1 MKFRLLITS
10 AFVGL
15 FLVGK
20 AQQDAQYS
28 QYMFNGIYI
37 NPAYA
42 GYKEQ
47 LNLHSFYRNQW
58 TGIKG
63 APKSASL
70 AVDAIANDGNVGLAF
85 QLASDKL
92 GPQSTISA
100 YGSYAYRIRISSSDE
115 SARLALGL
123 GIGVVQNTLNGNML
137 EAIDPNDPRATMG
150 IERNLLPDARTG
162 VFFSNDKWYAG
173 VSVDNLIAHYLDKNK
188 GNMVMFPMQKPHYY
202 LTAGMLLPINEHV
215 QLKPSFL
222 LKDDRGG
229 PTSLDVNAFVLL
241 ADRIWL
247 GGSYRTAVKLY
258 DKSYLQND
266 LVKANSIVAMTE
278 FFVTPQLRIGYA
290 YDYATSSL
298 RGTTGGTHEI
308 SVGFYIKPKQI
319 RMMSQRYF

>member
-1 MKFRLLITS
+1 MKKVII
-10 AFVGL
+10 L
-15 FLVGK
+15 FLLVVFAQVSN

-92 GPQSTISA
+92 GAQSTIA
-100 YGSYAYRIRISSSDE
+100 GYASYAYRLRVGNGENS
-115 SARLALGL
+115 RLALGL
-123 GIGVVQNTLNGNML
+123 GVGVLQNSIDGNL
-137 EAIDPNDPRATMG
+137 HQSIDPDDPRLLMG
-150 IERNLLPDARTG
+150 VERTILPDARTG
-162 VFFSNDKWYAG
+162 VFYSNDRWYAG
-173 VSVDNLIAHYLDKNK
+173 ASVDNLIAQYLAKNN
-188 GNMVMFPMQKPHYY
+188 GSLSLFPVQKPHYY
-202 LTAGMLLPINEHV
+202 LTAGMMVPINETV

-229 PTSLDVNAFVLL
+229 PTSLDINAFVLL

-258 DKSYLQND
+258 DKSYLQRD
-266 LVKANSIVAMTE
+266 LAQSNSIVAMTE
-278 FFVTPQLRIGYA
+278 FFATQQLRIGYA
-290 YDYATSSL
+290 FDYATSSL
-298 RGTTGGTHEI
+298 RGNTGGTHEI
-308 SVGFYIKPKQI
+308 SIGFYIKPKNI
-319 RMMSQRYF
+319 RMLSQRYF

>member
-1 MKFRLLITS
+1 MKLKVLITS
-10 AFVGL
+10 ILIGL
-15 FLVGK
+15 ALVGK
-20 AQQDAQYS
+20 SQQDAQYS

-70 AVDAIANDGNVGLAF
+70 AIDAIANDGNVGLAF

-92 GPQSTISA
+92 GPQSTIAA
-100 YGSYAYRIRISSSDE
+100 YGSYAYRIRMSSSDE

-123 GIGVVQNTLNGNML
+123 GVGVVQNTLNGNML

-162 VFFSNDKWYAG
+162 VFYSDDRWYAG

-202 LTAGMLLPINEHV
+202 LTAGMLLPINETV

-247 GGSYRTAVKLY
+247 GGSYRTAVSLY
-258 DKSYLQND
+258 DKSYLQKD

-278 FFVTPQLRIGYA
+278 FFATPQLRIGYA
-290 YDYATSSL
+290 YDYAMSSL

-308 SVGFYIKPKQI
+308 SVGFYIKPKNI